1 MRRITRLCAVALLLP
16 AACAV
21 AAAPDRESGSLM
33 VAAAEEF
40 TVEKPTITGL
50 RILLT
55 PSPAAVIF
63 GTYSSGCITTYPRP
77 SFVESGN
84 NIDIRV
90 TGRKPAGAMCTA
102 VMGPF
107 VEAVSLA
114 MVSNPANR
122 TYSINGVSI
131 VPTQ

>member
-1 MRRITRLCAVALLLP
+1 MRRMRPVCAIALLL
-16 AACAV
+16 AATHAGV
-21 AAAPDRESGSLM
+21 AAPDARYGRVM

-40 TVEKPTITGL
+40 NVEKPTITAL

-63 GTYSSGCITTYPRP
+63 GTYSSGCVNTFPRP
-77 SFVESGN
+77 SFVESGS

-114 MVSNPANR
+114 GVANLAGR

-131 VPTQ
+131 VPTP

>member
-1 MRRITRLCAVALLLP
+1 MVRITRLCVIPLLL
-16 AACAV
+16 AAVNAS
-21 AAAPDRESGSLM
+21 AAAPDARYGDIM
-33 VAAAEEF
+33 VAATEEF
-40 TVEKPTITGL
+40 SVEKPTIAAL

-63 GTYSSGCITTYPRP
+63 GTYSSGCVATFPRP
-77 SFVESGN
+77 SYVENGN

-90 TGRKPAGAMCTA
+90 MGRKPAGAMCTA

-114 MVSNPANR
+114 GVANPAGR
-122 TYSINGVSI
+122 TYSINGVTI
-131 VPTQ
+131 VPAQ